1 MSLMKFNFP
10 IIGLSEYKFGSN
22 SLINNIS
29 SPGYIF
35 CYDET
40 KSTHSGIGFFI
51 NEKTSF
57 IKRENLKSYQLKISN
72 QLLKNLIFLNRKTF
86 IYACTYKHQDIPLTD
101 FSTKYLTPLWE
112 KLNREE
118 KTCFWWEIS
127 ITI

>member
-57 IKRENLKSYQLKISN
+57 IKRENLKI
-72 QLLKNLIFLNRKTF
+72 LLAKNLKSTF
-86 IYACTYKHQDIPLTD
+86 
-101 FSTKYLTPLWE
+101 
-112 KLNREE
+112 EE
-118 KTCFWWEIS
+118 PNLPK
-127 ITI
+127 